1 MRIVPP
7 LLTNSPIAGGL
18 GRIGYI
24 CKEIMT
30 DVSRELS
37 PYKITRTM
45 KKTLLFIALSL
56 LLSPSLQACDDRG
69 KEEASSENQAPRS
82 EAPDETEAQILFAI
96 MQDRLSDEFMS
107 AIQNFEGDGDL
118 WGDGSCCFVEIDRH
132 VSDLQITTPNSA
144 TASIERILYDIEEG
158 KKISPTHHTVQMIK
172 EREIWCIDNIDGGMK
187 EAFLGHPIPAP
198 EE

>member
-1 MRIVPP
+1 
-7 LLTNSPIAGGL
+7 
-18 GRIGYI
+18 
-24 CKEIMT
+24 
-30 DVSRELS
+30 
-37 PYKITRTM
+37 M
-45 KKTLLFIALSL
+45 KKIVLLVALSL
-56 LLSPSLQACDDRG
+56 LLSLPFQACDDREN
-69 KEEASSENQAPRS
+69 EETSSENQAPRS

-118 WGDGSCCFVEIDRH
+118 WGDGSCCFVEVDRH
-132 VSDLQITTPNSA
+132 VSDLQITSPNSA

-158 KKISPTHHTVQMIK
+158 KLINPTRHTVQMIK

-187 EAFLGHPIPAP
+187 EAFQSHPIPAP